1 MEKGIRNC
9 EDQLDVQLSDIQ
21 VGVHK
26 VSHSGFYLKII
37 FFTMAKH
44 CQLNFAKDTGYKLVL
59 VKQLQ
64 DSVSV
69 NL

>member
-26 VSHSGFYLKII
+26 VSHSGFYLT
-37 FFTMAKH
+37 FFTMDKH
-44 CQLNFAKDTGYKLVL
+44 CQLNFAKDIGYKLVL
-59 VKQLQ
+59 VKQLR